1 MPVATAR
8 QQGHALPEERLRPL
22 RPCNLMTRHSAVESQ
37 VDAVAQADQEFAWS
51 SLALQR
57 GTLAETSS
65 RPWIAIC
72 RVRPAVPR
80 RLGPGVVGQGT
91 RVPACPGWRAP
102 QSFSDFSAKRRWRQ
116 PGGWLMPGRLA
127 ERVPL
132 RRHALFSGILC
143 HMPCEKLAG
152 LQPHGLLLPRS
163 PVPRPSA
170 WSLGCSR
177 GKARRMPAP
186 QGRFASSRSCRQ
198 ASRRCQGSLA
208 VSVEADLA
216 AFPARVP
223 QEEAAK
229 PIPQTDAWCLHR
241 AGRQQAWRAGAACM
255 FRRSAS
261 FLRHMSVR
269 LAEALRAWPRAVR
282 AGLLQGGAAGSNP
295 AGSPGLAGRA
305 RS

>member
-1 MPVATAR
+1 
-8 QQGHALPEERLRPL
+8 
-22 RPCNLMTRHSAVESQ
+22 
-37 VDAVAQADQEFAWS
+37 
-51 SLALQR
+51 
-57 GTLAETSS
+57 
-65 RPWIAIC
+65 
-72 RVRPAVPR
+72 
-80 RLGPGVVGQGT
+80 
-91 RVPACPGWRAP
+91 
-102 QSFSDFSAKRRWRQ
+102 
-116 PGGWLMPGRLA
+116 MPGRLA
-127 ERVPL
+127 ERAPL

-152 LQPHGLLLPRS
+152 FQPPGLLLPRS
-163 PVPRPSA
+163 PAPRPSA
-170 WSLGCSR
+170 RSLGCSR

-229 PIPQTDAWCLHR
+229 PIPQADAWRLHR

-269 LAEALRAWPRAVR
+269 LAEALRSMAARGPGRAAPGRGRWFRPCRQSRSGWQDQASAFSGAAFSRRSKLVPGCRPGRSLRLAAFRPSGKASPRLDR
-282 AGLLQGGAAGSNP
+282 AGLP
-295 AGSPGLAGRA
+295 ARHWTWG
-305 RS
+305 

>member
-1 MPVATAR
+1 
-8 QQGHALPEERLRPL
+8 
-22 RPCNLMTRHSAVESQ
+22 
-37 VDAVAQADQEFAWS
+37 
-51 SLALQR
+51 
-57 GTLAETSS
+57 
-65 RPWIAIC
+65 
-72 RVRPAVPR
+72 
-80 RLGPGVVGQGT
+80 
-91 RVPACPGWRAP
+91 
-102 QSFSDFSAKRRWRQ
+102 
-116 PGGWLMPGRLA
+116 MPGRLA

-229 PIPQTDAWCLHR
+229 PIPQTDAWRLHR

-305 RS
+305 RSQPSAGAPSSCLDAGLAGASASPSFALPARPVRALTGPACLHGTGLGAEVMGCCGHAGGTVCPLGRSPAGLAPGAPGGCA